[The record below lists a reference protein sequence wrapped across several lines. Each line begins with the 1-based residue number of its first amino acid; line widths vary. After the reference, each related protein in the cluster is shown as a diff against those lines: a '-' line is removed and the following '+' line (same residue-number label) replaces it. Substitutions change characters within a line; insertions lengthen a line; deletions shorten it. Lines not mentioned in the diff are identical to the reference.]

1 MIWITKV
8 DKKNRMK
15 KTQPSGGNNFRSFK
29 RYDYSDQKRGNQ
41 RYYDREYGEDKG
53 NSREDRGKQGPNV
66 KFFRGERS
74 QNQRNEQNNN
84 GLSKKEEEKGDE
96 GKVGGVKKK
105 RKQLDT
111 NDNNNN
117 LERNNSTTYNVQ
129 GLDFKDYQAFNSC
142 NDKAKEG
149 VTILVNRK
157 HLANHVT
164 NIEYIDVI
172 IKIDLMLRK
181 IDIEDIIEDYL
192 DHNFGYNVEFDY
204 KLIKVYLLDQTDQA
218 FTWSGYQKTKGG
230 EVNDRKKVVEKW
242 EEFENI
248 ITEEW
253 INRLEMDYSNVE

>member
-157 HLANHVT
+157 HLANHMYGKQ
-164 NIEYIDVI
+164 NRI
-172 IKIDLMLRK
+172 INWLVKNKFVDPAFIKYGEITDDMITWK
-181 IDIEDIIEDYL
+181 SGG
-192 DHNFGYNVEFDY
+192 NQEFDY

-253 INRLEMDYSNVE
+253 INRLEMDY

>member
-1 MIWITKV
+1 M
-8 DKKNRMK
+8 DYQSRDRYEHDRCNNGRR
-15 KTQPSGGNNFRSFK
+15 GFNNFK
-29 RYDYSDQKRGNQ
+29 VIQLIKNI
-41 RYYDREYGEDKG
+41 
-53 NSREDRGKQGPNV
+53 
-66 KFFRGERS
+66 
-74 QNQRNEQNNN
+74 NNR
-84 GLSKKEEEKGDE
+84 KEEEKGDE

-105 RKQLDT
+105 MNQLDT
-111 NDNNNN
+111 NDNNNKK
-117 LERNNSTTYNVQ
+117 LKKKEKKGKEPAKFYFS
-129 GLDFKDYQAFNSC
+129 DFKDYQAFNSC

-172 IKIDLMLRK
+172 IKIDL

-192 DHNFGYNVEFDY
+192 DHNFEYNVEFNY

-242 EEFENI
+242 EKFENI

-253 INRLEMDYSNVE
+253 INRLEMDISNVE